1 MVTAEGFMNS
11 LTELDSYAGCIE
23 CASSPAQV
31 IHAVRVYLG
40 NWTRR
45 RVLKLQQLVGGWA
58 PFDVDQQPLP
68 IASPADVLTIGE
80 DLDAQRRSF
89 EANGLAITQDLFE
102 IDAFFLLARNA
113 LEHQEQ
119 SDDAQQPPPFVVQ
132 GLI

>member
-1 MVTAEGFMNS
+1 MVTAESFMNS
-11 LTELDSYAGCIE
+11 LTELDSYAGSIE
-23 CASSPAQV
+23 CASSAAQIV
-31 IHAVRVYLG
+31 YAVRIYLG

-68 IASPADVLTIGE
+68 IASADDVHTIGE
-80 DLDAQRRSF
+80 DLDAQRRRF
-89 EANGLAITQDLFE
+89 EASGLAITQELFE

-113 LEHQEQ
+113 LEQQ
-119 SDDAQQPPPFVVQ
+119 GQDSDASQPPPFVVQ